1 MNATP
6 ATARPSSKSAD
17 RPAPHVRIPV
27 NLDVSGIKPS
37 HLKMLL
43 ILETF
48 WGDKTYCWPS
58 NQTLAKKFGCS
69 VSRAR
74 QILYEMEGRGYIYLL
89 PADPAKP
96 HGERAGIFAHSR
108 LNPDR
113 PVEDRPP
120 PPEAIDRLWA
130 ARARSLGTG
139 VPPCRNSDNPPCR
152 DPAQHLVGI
161 PTPTKEYSLSLNQEH
176 SEPRDA
182 PLDQRQ
188 RKDPPE
194 PEPLPAVPAQT
205 TTAAAHPPIDP
216 GPIPAEPEPAAI
228 VAAAVHAPIEPAPV
242 ASEPEPAAIVAA
254 AVHAPI
260 EPAAVASEPEPA
272 AIVPAHVAEPPSAA
286 ARPTDQ
292 AGAAE
297 ALTAGQRAF
306 LASLSPEQRAGFDA
320 ATPGKRAALLK
331 PHEKGFD
338 PIIRQFQERSRE
350 LPAAAPPAPPP
361 LPVTLEELIEQLPG
375 SPRDWPQRA
384 AQGMAVTFGTRK
396 DEQLWGEF
404 HKIAELVAAGRID
417 PGPVLNALRQ
427 AMAPWIKKPGAKFWA
442 AFKGLTGLDEGDL
455 KAMIAGREVGHAT

>member
-1 MNATP
+1 MNATHT
-6 ATARPSSKSAD
+6 AARPPSKPAD
-17 RPAPHVRIPV
+17 RAAPHVRIPV
-27 NLDVSGIKPS
+27 NLDVSSIKPS

-43 ILETF
+43 ILEAF

-58 NQTLAKKFGCS
+58 NETLAKKFGCS

-74 QILYEMEGRGYIYLL
+74 QILYEMQELGYIYLL

-152 DPAQHLVGI
+152 DPAKPLVGI
-161 PTPTKEYSLSLNQEH
+161 PTPSKEYSLSLNQKH
-176 SEPRDA
+176 SEPPDA
-182 PLDQRQ
+182 SLDQRQ
-188 RKDPPE
+188 RQDPLE
-194 PEPLPAVPAQT
+194 PKPLPAVPVQT
-205 TTAAAHPPIDP
+205 TTAAVHAPIEP
-216 GPIPAEPEPAAI
+216 GPISTEPEPAAI
-228 VAAAVHAPIEPAPV
+228 IAAAVHAPIEPAPV
-242 ASEPEPAAIVAA
+242 ASESEPA
-254 AVHAPI
+254 P
-260 EPAAVASEPEPA
+260 
-272 AIVPAHVAEPPSAA
+272 IVPAHVAEPPAEPPPAA
-286 ARPTDQ
+286 AQPTDQ

-320 ATPGKRAALLK
+320 ATPGKRTALLK

-361 LPVTLEELIEQLPG
+361 IPETLEELIEQLPG
-375 SPRDWPQRA
+375 SPRSWPQQA
-384 AQGMAVTFGTRK
+384 AQAMAITFGTRK

-417 PGPVLNALRQ
+417 PGPVRNALHQ
-427 AMAPWIKKPGAKFWA
+427 AMAPGIKKPGAKFWA

-455 KAMIAGREVGHAT
+455 KAMIAGREVCHAT